1 MGVAQWFSTPAVQ
14 ISSFRQDGVTLPPE
28 VGKENHKIYETE
40 AYKMQGAR
48 QWNRDEVSPK
58 LPWFPALRVSWLWAR
73 RWNPGEAH
81 GGPSI
86 EEVELRFQKTKV
98 AGIHRTQ
105 CLRRE
110 KKGTERRLWRGR
122 GRVLPR
128 VWEPLV
134 LDWELLRSHLRHPKE
149 DSEEP
154 HCLQVT

>member
-1 MGVAQWFSTPAVQ
+1 MVLKPSCTDFLFEARWSDLPTWSGKGKPQNLWK
-14 ISSFRQDGVTLPPE
+14 RGLQDTGCQAA
-28 VGKENHKIYETE
+28 KQRWET
-40 AYKMQGAR
+40 
-48 QWNRDEVSPK
+48 DEVSPK

-73 RWNPGEAH
+73 RRNPGGAQ

-98 AGIHRTQ
+98 AGIRRTQ

-110 KKGTERRLWRGR
+110 KKGTERRLWKGH

-134 LDWELLRSHLRHPKE
+134 LDWELLWSHLRHPKE